1 MNREGNFAY
10 LKVLQFRFNSLEILS
25 IFLFPKTRGTSH
37 CENRSPELA
46 LRAASEM
53 PPVKLGENVPSLIS
67 LQKGGPFIEDDQ
79 ELHL

>member
-1 MNREGNFAY
+1 
-10 LKVLQFRFNSLEILS
+10 
-25 IFLFPKTRGTSH
+25 
-37 CENRSPELA
+37 
-46 LRAASEM
+46 M